1 MMWNVLD
8 LGNFII
14 VFLVFCG
21 LIVLLTKLIFWVVI
35 IYQMFNGSADG
46 QSPTI
51 PILLTMIASLLCLQL
66 MHMHGVPITVGSI
79 IPK

>member
-21 LIVLLTKLIFWVVI
+21 VIALLTKLIFWVVI

-46 QSPTI
+46 QSPTT
-51 PILLTMIASLLCLQL
+51 PSSSQLLHHCFVCS
-66 MHMHGVPITVGSI
+66 
-79 IPK
+79 